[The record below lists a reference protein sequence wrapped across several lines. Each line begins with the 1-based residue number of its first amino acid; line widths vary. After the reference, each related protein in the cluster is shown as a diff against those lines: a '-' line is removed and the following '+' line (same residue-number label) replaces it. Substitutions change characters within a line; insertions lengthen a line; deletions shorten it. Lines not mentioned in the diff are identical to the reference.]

1 MSVLSPRHLPRILA
15 IAALSAVGLFVL
27 AACGGGTAP
36 SGDRPYVDAA
46 GNDVLLPTAPERIV
60 ALSEPTLDG
69 LLALGIT
76 PIATTAGRGQ
86 GGLPSYLAGK
96 ADDVPT
102 VGVLGQPKLEAIAAL
117 APDLIVLD
125 GTSVQDGAIIDKL
138 RRIAPTVYVS
148 ETGGDWR
155 TAFTALADITGRADD
170 GERLLG
176 DFDARVADI
185 RGRLGD
191 NAGAKVSIVRWGGIG
206 LPAVILNE
214 LAASRTVAA
223 LGLTRPPAQDRE
235 GSGHSEPI
243 SLENIDQLDGDW
255 MFFGSL
261 GNGGA
266 GGGVSDTPAD
276 LAAAEQ
282 AIEWAEDTPGFTRLA
297 AYRNGHIVAVDGSA
311 WTSAGGYLAE
321 QVVLDDI
328 ERTLAS
334 PAS

>member
-1 MSVLSPRHLPRILA
+1 MRTLWSRPLSRALA
-15 IAALSAVGLFVL
+15 AVAGCTIALLTL
-27 AACGGGTAP
+27 TACGGGTAP
-36 SGDRPYVDAA
+36 AGDRPYVDAA
-46 GNDVLLPTAPERIV
+46 GNEVLLPTAPERIV

-69 LLALGIT
+69 LLALGVT
-76 PIATTAGRGQ
+76 PVATTAGRGQ
-86 GGLPSYLAGK
+86 GSLPSYLAAK
-96 ADDVPT
+96 AADVPT
-102 VGVLGQPKLEAIAAL
+102 VGILGQPKLEAIAAL
-117 APDLIVLD
+117 TPDLIVVD

-138 RRIAPTVYVS
+138 RRIAPTAYVS
-148 ETGGDWR
+148 TTGEEWR
-155 TAFTALADITGRADD
+155 TAFAALADITGRAGD
-170 GERLLG
+170 GERLL
-176 DFDARVADI
+176 DEFDGRVADI
-185 RGRLGD
+185 RGRLGE
-191 NAGAKVSIVRWGGIG
+191 NAGAQISIVRWGGIG

-266 GGGVSDTPAD
+266 TGGVSDTPAD

-297 AYRNGHIVAVDGSA
+297 AHRNGRIVAVDGSA

-328 ERTLAS
+328 ERTLAR
-334 PAS
+334 PAT